1 MFFFENFFFKNLNIV
16 KFFVKIKIKFL
27 YGYFFKL
34 NFNKKDDFFNC
45 SDSYFLE
52 NVVFFKK
59 FYNVCNNFSRYFFFN
74 NKNLFNKFFFF
85 NKNYNFF
92 FKLNNKKYNFS
103 NKLLNKNIIGGDILV
118 SIKPDLV
125 SKDIF
130 DKNYFNSFFFLRKTK
145 IFNKGRYS
153 RNRQLY
159 KTGVY
164 FCLYINILA
173 IYAIYFLFYR
183 FTFNFGYFWIF
194 MFFCV
199 FSFFFSR
206 FFKYNFFSRI
216 KLDLYIYFNWVSII
230 FYNIYLLVYSIFLKI
245 YNFFRILV

>member
-1 MFFFENFFFKNLNIV
+1 MLFFLKVFIVLVIIFLDIFFFIV
-16 KFFVKIKIKFL
+16 KIFL
-27 YGYFFKL
+27 I
-34 NFNKKDDFFNC
+34 N
-45 SDSYFLE
+45 
-52 NVVFFKK
+52 
-59 FYNVCNNFSRYFFFN
+59 
-74 NKNLFNKFFFF
+74 FFFF

-92 FKLNNKKYNFS
+92 FKINNKKYNFS
-103 NKLLNKNIIGGDILV
+103 NKLINKNALGGDILV
-118 SIKPDLV
+118 SIKPDLI

-183 FTFNFGYFWIF
+183 FTFNFGYF
-194 MFFCV
+194 
-199 FSFFFSR
+199 
-206 FFKYNFFSRI
+206 
-216 KLDLYIYFNWVSII
+216 
-230 FYNIYLLVYSIFLKI
+230 
-245 YNFFRILV
+245 

>member
-1 MFFFENFFFKNLNIV
+1 LFFFESFFFKNLNKI
-16 KFFVKIKIKFL
+16 KFFFKIKIKFL
-27 YGYFFKL
+27 YNHFFKL
-34 NFNKKDDFFNC
+34 NLNKKPDFFDC
-45 SDSYFLE
+45 SDSFFLE
-52 NVVFFKK
+52 NFVFFKK
-59 FYNVCNNFSRYFFFN
+59 FYSYCNNFSRFFFFS
-74 NKNLFNKFFFF
+74 NKNIFNKFFFS

-92 FKLNNKKYNFS
+92 FKLNNKKYNFL
-103 NKLLNKNIIGGDILV
+103 NNLLSKNNNNTNFLV

-183 FTFNFGYFWIF
+183 FTFNFGYF
-194 MFFCV
+194 
-199 FSFFFSR
+199 
-206 FFKYNFFSRI
+206 
-216 KLDLYIYFNWVSII
+216 
-230 FYNIYLLVYSIFLKI
+230 
-245 YNFFRILV
+245 